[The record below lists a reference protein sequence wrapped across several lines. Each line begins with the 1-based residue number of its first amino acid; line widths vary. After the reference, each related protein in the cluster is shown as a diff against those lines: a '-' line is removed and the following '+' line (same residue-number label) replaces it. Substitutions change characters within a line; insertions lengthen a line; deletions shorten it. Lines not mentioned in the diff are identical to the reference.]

1 MRSAR
6 RVTAQDVADLAGV
19 SRSSVSLVLN
29 GRAEGNVSLERQ
41 KAILEAARQLDYHP
55 DLLALGLRS
64 QTSMTLGVLT
74 RRGRSGFPQPMLL
87 SAWTAARDAGYATLL
102 MDISAGADE
111 CRKAIRTLLDRRVDG
126 ILVITPELDVVEIP
140 DSIQSVPICLVN
152 CADPEHLLSNARPD
166 EFGAAET
173 AARLL
178 IDSGHIRIAVLA
190 AGPITVQMHDR
201 VAGVQQAMTNARL
214 PLAVIHSGPGTAA
227 AGVRLTSQVLESDA
241 GVTAFICMAERLALG
256 VLLAAQQQGLTVP
269 DDLSVISLDDGEF
282 LTADLTP
289 QIATMIRPDM
299 EMAAEGV
306 GLLLSAVRNPE
317 SYPVR
322 QLLFAFEPSLGSS
335 IGPPRISAADQSQ
348 CG

>member
-6 RVTAQDVADLAGV
+6 RVTAQDVANLAGV

-29 GRAEGNVSLERQ
+29 GRAEGNVSLARQ
-41 KAILEAARQLDYHP
+41 EAIREAARQLDYHP

-74 RRGRSGFPQPMLL
+74 RRGRSGFPQPMLF
-87 SAWTAARDAGYATLL
+87 SAWSAAQDAGYATLL
-102 MDISAGADE
+102 MDISAGPDE
-111 CRKAIRTLLDRRVDG
+111 CREAIRTLLDRRVDG
-126 ILVITPELDVVEIP
+126 ILVIVPELDVVEIP

-152 CADPEHLLSNARPD
+152 CADPERALSNARPD
-166 EFGAAET
+166 EFGAAEA

-178 IDSGHIRIAVLA
+178 IDQGHIRIAVLA
-190 AGPITVQMHDR
+190 AGPMTVQMHDR
-201 VAGVQQAMTNARL
+201 VAGVQQALAHARL

-227 AGVRLTSQVLESDA
+227 AGVQSTQQVLESDPR
-241 GVTAFICMAERLALG
+241 VTAFICTGERLALG
-256 VLLAAQQQGLTVP
+256 VLLAVQQRGLTIP
-269 DDLSVISLDDGEF
+269 EDLSVISLDDGES

-317 SYPVR
+317 GYPVR
-322 QLLFAFEPSLGSS
+322 QLLFASEPSLGGS
-335 IGPPRISAADQSQ
+335 IGPPRMNAADQAR